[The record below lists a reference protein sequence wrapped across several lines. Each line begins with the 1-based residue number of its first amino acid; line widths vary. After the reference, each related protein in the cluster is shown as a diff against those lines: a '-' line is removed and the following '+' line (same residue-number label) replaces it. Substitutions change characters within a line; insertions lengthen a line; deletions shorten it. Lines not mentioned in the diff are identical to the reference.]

1 MRARIRYQQVYIK
14 LILYDISPRGEL
26 KLEFSSANSNA
37 NIRIAVANRI
47 YKQETRRKVQMKVQ
61 YKIFRS
67 KYKPWDELFTEAL
80 QFASKLSRENLINI
94 SHSCDHKREGVVT
107 VWFWESE

>member
-47 YKQETRRKVQMKVQ
+47 YKQETRQKGSNESSIQDFSF
-61 YKIFRS
+61 KIQ
-67 KYKPWDELFTEAL
+67 AM
-80 QFASKLSRENLINI
+80 
-94 SHSCDHKREGVVT
+94 G
-107 VWFWESE
+107 